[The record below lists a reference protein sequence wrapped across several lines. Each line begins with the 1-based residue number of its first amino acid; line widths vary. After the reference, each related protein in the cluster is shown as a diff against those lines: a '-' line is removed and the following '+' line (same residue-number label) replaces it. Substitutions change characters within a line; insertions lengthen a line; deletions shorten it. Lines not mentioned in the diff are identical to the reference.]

1 MPPFCRLALIR
12 SVAQVLRRGWQ
23 IGADLGAGAERTV
36 LLNPLALCVAVDRAR
51 KRADVGIRPYG
62 GRELG
67 DRAGTQ
73 ADPNTAP

>member
-1 MPPFCRLALIR
+1 MG
-12 SVAQVLRRGWQ
+12 V
-23 IGADLGAGAERTV
+23 ERTV

-67 DRAGTQ
+67 DRTDTQ
-73 ADPNTAP
+73 AVRNTAP